1 MALKIGQIE
10 YANCTPLFT
19 VLKKNFDCT
28 NYQFISGVPAKLNAM
43 LSRGEIDL
51 CPSSS
56 FEYGKTPE
64 KYYLLPGLS
73 ISSIGA
79 VKSVLLFSSLPIDRL
94 DNHAIGLTSESDTS
108 VNLLKIIL
116 AKGYGFSNR
125 FERTTLPL
133 REALS
138 SFSALL
144 LIGDAALKE
153 RMQSPDLYVYD
164 LGEMWHDLTGLPFV
178 FALWIVT
185 REAAET
191 KGEEIKALG
200 ARLLEAK
207 QLAYGSY
214 DEIAAGCTDMEWISR
229 KMLAD
234 YWRTI
239 SYDLTPEHIAG
250 VKHFF
255 RMAKE
260 LELLPEDPKLR
271 LIQIEET

>member
-1 MALKIGQIE
+1 
-10 YANCTPLFT
+10 
-19 VLKKNFDCT
+19 
-28 NYQFISGVPAKLNAM
+28 M
-43 LSRGEIDL
+43 LGRGELDL

-64 KYYLLPGLS
+64 KYYLLSGLS

-79 VKSVLLFSSLPIDRL
+79 VKSVLLFSRLPIDKL
-94 DNHAIGLTSESDTS
+94 DNHAIGLTTESDTS

-116 AKGYGFSNR
+116 ASGLGYSNH
-125 FERTTLPL
+125 FQRTTLPL

-138 SFSALL
+138 AFSALL

-153 RMQSPDLYVYD
+153 RMQSSDLYVYD

-178 FALWIVT
+178 FALWIIT
-185 REAAET
+185 SEAVEA
-191 KGEEIKALG
+191 KGEEVKKLG

-207 QLAYGSY
+207 RLAYGSY
-214 DEIAAGCTDMEWISR
+214 EEIAAGCSNMEWISR
-229 KMLAD
+229 EMLAD

-250 VKHFF
+250 VRRFF

-260 LELLPEDPKLR
+260 LGLLPDDPELR
-271 LIQIEET
+271 LIEIETPDTGPPANLGVP